1 MEDHQPRPSELSGA
15 ASAGFNE
22 TVLERLE
29 AISTQLQHI
38 AERLDQLGNTGEG
51 SSYPARITDFD
62 LPFFALVGIIAKI
75 ALASV
80 PTVIGGGAVLIL
92 LTVIMRTLLG
102 WRPSRVKGSPQSDAR
117 LSVVP
122 G

>member
-1 MEDHQPRPSELSGA
+1 MEDHQPRHSELSGA

-38 AERLDQLGNTGEG
+38 TERLDQLGNTGEG
-51 SSYPARITDFD
+51 RSYAARITDFD
-62 LPFFALVGIIAKI
+62 LPFFTLVGIIAKI

-80 PTVIGGGAVLIL
+80 PTVILGGAVLIL
-92 LTVIMRTLLG
+92 LTVIMRILLG
-102 WRPSRVKGSPQSDAR
+102 
-117 LSVVP
+117 
-122 G
+122 